1 MLTKDKDLS
10 EYHTICLSNVDQ
22 CFSSMK
28 SSYKKR
34 GSAVCFVSTFA
45 IASIMLTFIG
55 GSEKA
60 DAQSPMDMMDM
71 MMGGDNITDG
81 SMMMGDTGDNMSLPF
96 NMGVLAMP
104 MMCTTP
110 NQLLGSLTGMMG
122 GGGMA
127 GDSGNATQQMMGL
140 MQQQMMSGAGGMGNM
155 TEAELQH
162 VMNMVICLPA
172 MNEEMMQSM
181 MGNGQNSTSSMM
193 SGMMMK

>member
-1 MLTKDKDLS
+1 M
-10 EYHTICLSNVDQ
+10 
-22 CFSSMK
+22 F
-28 SSYKKR
+28 
-34 GSAVCFVSTFA
+34 FVSTFA

-71 MMGGDNITDG
+71 MMGGGNMTDG

-127 GDSGNATQQMMGL
+127 GDGGNATQQMMMGL

-193 SGMMMK
+193 SGMMMQ

>member
-1 MLTKDKDLS
+1 
-10 EYHTICLSNVDQ
+10 
-22 CFSSMK
+22 MK
-28 SSYKKR
+28 SLFKKR
-34 GSAVCFVSTFA
+34 GLAVFFVSTFA

-55 GSEKA
+55 GSEKV

-71 MMGGDNITDG
+71 MMGGGNMTDG

-127 GDSGNATQQMMGL
+127 GDGGNATQQMMMGM

-181 MGNGQNSTSSMM
+181 MGNGQNSTRSMM
-193 SGMMMK
+193 SGMMMQ

>member
-1 MLTKDKDLS
+1 MLTRDKRS
-10 EYHTICLSNVDQ
+10 IGVHTICLSNVDQ
-22 CFSSMK
+22 CFNSMK

-34 GSAVCFVSTFA
+34 GFAVFIVSTFA

-71 MMGGDNITDG
+71 MMGGGNMTDG

-122 GGGMA
+122 GGMT
-127 GDSGNATQQMMGL
+127 GDDGNATQQMMMGL
-140 MQQQMMSGAGGMGNM
+140 MQQQMMSGAGGMENM

-193 SGMMMK
+193 SGMMMQ

>member
-1 MLTKDKDLS
+1 M
-10 EYHTICLSNVDQ
+10 
-22 CFSSMK
+22 F
-28 SSYKKR
+28 
-34 GSAVCFVSTFA
+34 FVSTFA

-71 MMGGDNITDG
+71 MMGGGNMTDG

-122 GGGMA
+122 GGMT
-127 GDSGNATQQMMGL
+127 GDDGNATQQMMRGL
-140 MQQQMMSGAGGMGNM
+140 MQQQMMSGAGGMENM

-193 SGMMMK
+193 SGMMMQ

>member
-1 MLTKDKDLS
+1 
-10 EYHTICLSNVDQ
+10 
-22 CFSSMK
+22 
-28 SSYKKR
+28 
-34 GSAVCFVSTFA
+34 
-45 IASIMLTFIG
+45 
-55 GSEKA
+55 
-60 DAQSPMDMMDM
+60 
-71 MMGGDNITDG
+71 
-81 SMMMGDTGDNMSLPF
+81 MSLPF

-122 GGGMA
+122 GGMT
-127 GDSGNATQQMMGL
+127 GDDGNATQQMMMGL
-140 MQQQMMSGAGGMGNM
+140 MQQQMMSGAGGMENM

-193 SGMMMK
+193 SGMMMQ